1 LKTLRSL
8 LFPCSSPL
16 TARRLPLAAVSS
28 LLTAVLLTAAF
39 ASTPGKDTLVNYDTA
54 WTFVYDGGKSK
65 TGLTMYDILYDVK
78 PLTNGV
84 CVCVG
89 LSGDVSSDQVQF
101 FLIKIDASGK
111 IVQKKLL
118 GSEYDQYAHSI
129 AIARNGDFLIG
140 GARYG
145 QPYVMR
151 TDSLGNLKWARWYYD
166 STNQNS
172 RLQGKGTINSIK
184 ETSKGVII
192 CAAGDPYPYNDG
204 DPLNNYAA
212 FLVYDSL
219 GTLVNWNE
227 WDRITGY
234 TIGGYEIEE
243 TATGYYLLSGNQAV
257 FNLDSNG
264 TAIWKKAY
272 TFSLDGV
279 GTVTN
284 NVYKAKMLRD
294 KSLMVMGQAYEGNC
308 WTRFNA
314 LSWDAWW
321 SPISYTYGANSAWD
335 TAGYQGGDDI
345 LYNFTQLKNGN
356 LVFIGKKSP
365 KIGIWM
371 FVTDSTGK
379 KILWEKNRIRRPY
392 LADTSAGD
400 ASTAFSVCAT
410 DDGGFTIVGDMS
422 LSNALGAHNGFIA
435 HFIPKP
441 VSAVTSRSES
451 IKNFGKNFAVHQS
464 SNKLVV
470 NPIMPNGKPF
480 EVSLFDISGKRI
492 LNQSGIKET
501 TFDVSKLSKGT
512 YFVKVGQGTVK
523 ETEKIVFER

>member
-1 LKTLRSL
+1 
-8 LFPCSSPL
+8 
-16 TARRLPLAAVSS
+16 
-28 LLTAVLLTAAF
+28 
-39 ASTPGKDTLVNYDTA
+39 
-54 WTFVYDGGKSK
+54 
-65 TGLTMYDILYDVK
+65 M
-78 PLTNGV
+78 

-89 LSGDVSSDQVQF
+89 LSGDSTSNQGQT
-101 FLIKIDASGK
+101 FLMKIDASGK
-111 IVQKKLL
+111 VIQKKLYATK
-118 GSEYDQYAHSI
+118 EAQWAHSL
-129 AIARNGDFLIG
+129 AIAKNDDFILG
-140 GARYG
+140 GQRYS

-204 DPLNNYAA
+204 QPLNNYAA

-219 GTLVNWNE
+219 GTLLNWNE

-308 WTRFNA
+308 WTRFNT
-314 LSWDAWW
+314 LIYDAWW

-392 LADTSAGD
+392 LTDTSAGD

-422 LSNALGAHNGFIA
+422 LPDNLGAHNGIIA

-441 VSAVTSRSES
+441 VSAVTSKSKGIRYTA
-451 IKNFGKNFAVHQS
+451 KNFAIKLSKV
-464 SNKLVV
+464 KLVV

-492 LNQSGIKET
+492 LYQSGIKAT
-501 TFDVSKLSKGT
+501 TFDLSKIAKGT
-512 YFVKVGQGTVK
+512 YFVRVGQGTMT